1 LFGKAF
7 PIARLVRGHK
17 NPFLKEGVATA
28 GMGCFQQ
35 ATLDS
40 KPSLS
45 NTAHSGGNLQTC
57 HVGERKAKLPRP
69 ALVNEGRVL
78 LIAARLHASLAQE
91 RILSK
96 IDSSMICKK

>member
-1 LFGKAF
+1 MGLFSASYSGFKTESEQYSTLRWKT
-7 PIARLVRGHK
+7 PNMPCWRTQS
-17 NPFLKEGVATA
+17 EVA
-28 GMGCFQQ
+28 
-35 ATLDS
+35 
-40 KPSLS
+40 
-45 NTAHSGGNLQTC
+45 QT
-57 HVGERKAKLPRP
+57 

>member
-1 LFGKAF
+1 M
-7 PIARLVRGHK
+7 PCWRTQS
-17 NPFLKEGVATA
+17 EVA
-28 GMGCFQQ
+28 
-35 ATLDS
+35 
-40 KPSLS
+40 
-45 NTAHSGGNLQTC
+45 QT
-57 HVGERKAKLPRP
+57 